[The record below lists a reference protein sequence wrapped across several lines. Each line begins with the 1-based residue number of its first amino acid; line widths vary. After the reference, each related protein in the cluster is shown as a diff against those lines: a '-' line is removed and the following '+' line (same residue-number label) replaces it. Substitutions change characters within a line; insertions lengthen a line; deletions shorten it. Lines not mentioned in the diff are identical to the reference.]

1 MLRRP
6 RPFGLGPGVKII
18 KFLTRTM
25 SGILKFLWAEIITM
39 SHDHGQNPNFL
50 KSIHQF
56 DHEHREN
63 FGMSLAM
70 VNALNYPPSPDL
82 LLQTEKKKLSTLV

>member
-1 MLRRP
+1 
-6 RPFGLGPGVKII
+6 
-18 KFLTRTM
+18 M

-82 LLQTEKKKLSTLV
+82 LLQTEKKKNFQLLYNYDIKSYFLLIDIKKLGFS